1 MYNWINKRLLISQAD
16 SLLRIDDFIPNAFLT
31 ILMESNQ
38 DLFKKV
44 NEWISNHQEVYTKN
58 VRKRALIGS
67 DLIALDKLEKEE
79 VLSFVELYP
88 SFRDLIVNPNF

>member
-58 VRKRALIGS
+58 ARKRALIGS
-67 DLIALDKLEKEE
+67 DIIALDKLEKEE
-79 VLSFVELYP
+79 VLSFVEQYP
-88 SFRDLIVNPNF
+88 SFSDLIINSNF

>member
-44 NEWISNHQEVYTKN
+44 NEWISTHQEVYNKN
-58 VRKRALIGS
+58 ARKRALIGS

-79 VLSFVELYP
+79 VLSFIELYP
-88 SFRDLIVNPNF
+88 SFRDLIANSNF

>member
-58 VRKRALIGS
+58 ARKRALIGS
-67 DLIALDKLEKEE
+67 DLIALDNLEKEE
-79 VLSFVELYP
+79 VLSFIELYP
-88 SFRDLIVNPNF
+88 SFRDLIANSNF

>member
-58 VRKRALIGS
+58 ARKRALIGS

-79 VLSFVELYP
+79 VLSFIELYP
-88 SFRDLIVNPNF
+88 SFRDLIVNANF

>member
-58 VRKRALIGS
+58 ARKRALIGS

-79 VLSFVELYP
+79 VLSFVEQYP
-88 SFRDLIVNPNF
+88 SFSDLIINSNF

>member
-58 VRKRALIGS
+58 ARKRALIGS

-79 VLSFVELYP
+79 VLSFIELYP
-88 SFRDLIVNPNF
+88 SFRDLIANSNF

>member
-44 NEWISNHQEVYTKN
+44 NEWISTHQEVYSKN
-58 VRKRALIGS
+58 ARKRALIGS

>member
-1 MYNWINKRLLISQAD
+1 MLLIVLQ
-16 SLLRIDDFIPNAFLT
+16 LFLT

-58 VRKRALIGS
+58 ARKRALIGS

-79 VLSFVELYP
+79 VLSFIELYP
-88 SFRDLIVNPNF
+88 SFRDLIVNANF

>member
-44 NEWISNHQEVYTKN
+44 NEWISTHQEVYNKN
-58 VRKRALIGS
+58 ARKRALIGS

>member
-44 NEWISNHQEVYTKN
+44 NEWISNHQEVYAKN
-58 VRKRALIGS
+58 ARKRALIGS
-67 DLIALDKLEKEE
+67 DIIALDKLEKEE

-88 SFRDLIVNPNF
+88 SFRDLIVNSNF

>member
-44 NEWISNHQEVYTKN
+44 NEWISNHQEVYSKN
-58 VRKRALIGS
+58 ARKRALIGS

-88 SFRDLIVNPNF
+88 SFRDLIVNSNF

>member
-44 NEWISNHQEVYTKN
+44 NEWISNHQEVYSKN
-58 VRKRALIGS
+58 ARKRALIGS